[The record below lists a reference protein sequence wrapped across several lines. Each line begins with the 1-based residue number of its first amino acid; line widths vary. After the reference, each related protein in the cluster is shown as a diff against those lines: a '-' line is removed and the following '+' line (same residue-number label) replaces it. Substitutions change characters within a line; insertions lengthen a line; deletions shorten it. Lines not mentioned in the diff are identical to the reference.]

1 MSERCK
7 TAADW
12 LGHFLVACL
21 LLSAGRLR
29 RSAQS
34 ASSSG
39 PTDYI
44 NMPVQPLEL
53 YIRLDVAA
61 VVAQGLWCGAL
72 KVEKHCEHRDSFLS
86 ERS

>member
-7 TAADW
+7 TATDW

-44 NMPVQPLEL
+44 NVGVQPLEL
-53 YIRLDVAA
+53 YIGLDEVAF
-61 VVAQGLWCGAL
+61 VSQGLWRG
-72 KVEKHCEHRDSFLS
+72 S
-86 ERS
+86 